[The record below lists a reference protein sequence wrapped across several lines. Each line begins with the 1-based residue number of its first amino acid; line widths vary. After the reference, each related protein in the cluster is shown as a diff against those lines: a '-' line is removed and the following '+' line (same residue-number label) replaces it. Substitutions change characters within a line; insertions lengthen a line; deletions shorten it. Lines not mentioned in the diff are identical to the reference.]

1 MDLIFEILALFAA
14 GICVAVADSLIKR
27 VAVNPAYRGPLL
39 GVIVVLYAA
48 QVVFFWYV
56 FVRRMRLGIA
66 GNLQMVTYS
75 VATVLLGL
83 LVFRERLS
91 VSQLMGVILAVV
103 GSILMLRQST
113 P

>member
-1 MDLIFEILALFAA
+1 MNLVLEVLALFAA
-14 GICVAVADSLIKR
+14 GICVAIADALIKR
-27 VAVNPAYRGPLL
+27 VAVNAVYRAPFL
-39 GVIVVLYAA
+39 GAIAVLYAA
-48 QVVFFWYV
+48 QVAFFWYV

-83 LVFRERLS
+83 IVFRERLS
-91 VSQLMGVILAVV
+91 ISQLAGIILAVV
-103 GSILMLRQST
+103 GSVLMLRQSA